1 MVDIALIG
9 AGRIGKI
16 HGGNLARQ
24 PGMRLKYVCDAVPQ
38 AASERA
44 ANLGAAVADLD
55 RIFSDA
61 AVQAV
66 AIASSTDTHAG
77 LILRAATARKAIF
90 CEKPVDLDLGRA
102 REVQAAVAKARVP
115 CLIGFQRRYDPTFAA
130 LKRRLD
136 AGEIGE
142 VEVIAIT
149 SRDPAPPPI
158 AYIERS
164 GGIFKDQL
172 IHDFD
177 VCRWILGDEAQ
188 TVYAAA
194 SCLVDPAI
202 AKAGDA
208 DTTAVTIRTR
218 KGRLCQINTSRR
230 PARRGEP
237 PPHRGERAPPQ
248 RNLGGH
254 ARALL
259 PGAVPDRL
267 RRGDDPLRRGAARRG
282 CAPRRHRGR
291 DPRARDRR
299 GRHAVGKGGEGG
311 HDLMSFPRGEEA
323 DMALAS
329 RTAARTPRGARP
341 RHANVGAFLAVVA
354 AEYES
359 LPKQLRAIARYAE
372 TNRARMVVTRI
383 TDVAAACAVQPS
395 AVTRFAQ
402 RFGFSGYSELQALF
416 RKAFSDGAAPGA
428 NYTERIR
435 TMMAG

>member
-38 AASERA
+38 AASELA

-55 RIFSDA
+55 RIFADA
-61 AVQAV
+61 TVQAV

-77 LILRAATARKAIF
+77 LILRAAAARKAIF

-102 REVQAAVAKARVP
+102 REVQAAVTAARVP

-142 VEVIAIT
+142 VELVAIT

-194 SCLVDPAI
+194 SCLIDPAI

-230 PARRGEP
+230 AAYGYDQRFEVLGSGGMLAAGNHRPTEVSAHRPSGISVDTPEPFFLERYRTAYAEEMIHFAAVLRGEIAP
-237 PPHRGERAPPQ
+237 RAAIED
-248 RNLGGH
+248 GI
-254 ARALL
+254 RALEI
-259 PGAVPDRL
+259 AE
-267 RRGDDPLRRGAARRG
+267 AATRS
-282 CAPRRHRGR
+282 AKEGR
-291 DPRARDRR
+291 
-299 GRHAVGKGGEGG
+299 
-311 HDLMSFPRGEEA
+311 
-323 DMALAS
+323 
-329 RTAARTPRGARP
+329 
-341 RHANVGAFLAVVA
+341 
-354 AEYES
+354 
-359 LPKQLRAIARYAE
+359 
-372 TNRARMVVTRI
+372 
-383 TDVAAACAVQPS
+383 
-395 AVTRFAQ
+395 AVT
-402 RFGFSGYSELQALF
+402 
-416 RKAFSDGAAPGA
+416 
-428 NYTERIR
+428 I
-435 TMMAG
+435 